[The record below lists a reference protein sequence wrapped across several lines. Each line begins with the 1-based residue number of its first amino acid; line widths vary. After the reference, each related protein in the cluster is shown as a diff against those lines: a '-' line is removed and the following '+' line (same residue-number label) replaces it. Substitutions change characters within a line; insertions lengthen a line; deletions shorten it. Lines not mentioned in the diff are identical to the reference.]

1 MYRTEPWQGG
11 LNEVKKN
18 TKLGYCTSF
27 SLHFVFLAITELGLK
42 TFHSKISLTNQ
53 PSIDLF
59 TKKLGFYPVSTS
71 QVFQETTLEWSCLPK
86 HDKDISSDENDDDD
100 EEERY
105 GGKATDEQRK
115 MNQDMRDSLIELYNT
130 KIRKEKCL

>member
-1 MYRTEPWQGG
+1 MEC
-11 LNEVKKN
+11 
-18 TKLGYCTSF
+18 CTSF
-27 SLHFVFLAITELGLK
+27 FLYSLLAITELGLK

-86 HDKDISSDENDDDD
+86 HDKNISSGENDDD
-100 EEERY
+100 EEEERY
-105 GGKATDEQRK
+105 GAKATDEQRK

-130 KIRKEKCL
+130 KIRKEKWL